1 MVADVSGAGWGG
13 QVGVKELSGAS
24 RRTRGRLAVLLG
36 AIAAFQLVG
45 VPGGFAAG
53 RSTGTP
59 GGWIAAWAASPVNA
73 SGPGLV
79 DATERMVVRSALGGR
94 QLRVRLSNAFGDR
107 PVTVN
112 DVFVGLSGGS
122 AEVVAGTNQHL
133 TFAGMSS
140 VTIPADVEVWSDP
153 VEVQITARQQVV
165 VSAFATN
172 APELTTLDDSTE
184 VPSFQAPDGDHAGDL
199 SGAAFTESANRWVL
213 TDGLAVGAPQGA
225 SAVVMFGDSL
235 TAGFQLHPTPEVS
248 WPSLLSVRLDASPG
262 ACKTSVINAGI
273 SGNAL
278 THESPPGDPFGSSG
292 LRRVGRD
299 AFSQPGL
306 RTVVVLLGINDIGR
320 GDTTAAAVIGGYRKL
335 IGEAHAHRIRIV
347 GGTLLP
353 AGDVAQP
360 TPYRTF
366 YSSANG
372 VAEREAVNRWILT
385 SGAFDGVIDF
395 ARAVANPRDTNEL
408 LPIFDSG
415 DHLHPNSL
423 GYQRMANSVNLATLR
438 SCSASK

>member
-1 MVADVSGAGWGG
+1 M
-13 QVGVKELSGAS
+13 
-24 RRTRGRLAVLLG
+24 LLG

-45 VPGGFAAG
+45 VPGGVAAG

-79 DATERMVVRSALGGR
+79 DATERMVVRSTLGGR
-94 QLRVRLSNAFGDR
+94 QVRVRLSNAFGDR

-140 VTIPADVEVWSDP
+140 VTIPAGVEVWSDP
-153 VEVQITARQQVV
+153 VQLQITARQQVV

-172 APELTTLDDSTE
+172 APELTTLDDSTD
-184 VPSFQAPDGDHAGDL
+184 VPSFQAPGGDHGGEL

-225 SAVVMFGDSL
+225 GAVVVFGDSL
-235 TAGFQLHPTPEVS
+235 TAGFQLQPTPEAS
-248 WPSLLSVRLDASPG
+248 WPSLLAVRLDARPG
-262 ACKTSVINAGI
+262 ACQTSVINAGI

-278 THESPPGDPFGSSG
+278 TDESPPGDPFGSSG

-320 GDTTAAAVIGGYRKL
+320 GDTTAAKVIGGYRKL
-335 IGEAHAHRIRIV
+335 IGDAHAHRVRIV

-360 TPYRTF
+360 IPYAIF

-372 VAEREAVNRWILT
+372 VAERAAVNRWILT

-408 LPIFDSG
+408 LPAFDSG

-423 GYQRMANSVNLATLR
+423 GYQRMADIVNLATLR
-438 SCSASK
+438 SCSAAR